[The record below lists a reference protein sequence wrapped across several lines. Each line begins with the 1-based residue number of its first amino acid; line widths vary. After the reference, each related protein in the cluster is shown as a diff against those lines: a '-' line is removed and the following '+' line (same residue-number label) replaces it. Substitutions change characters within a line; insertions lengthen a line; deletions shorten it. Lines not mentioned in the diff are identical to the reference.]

1 MASVLCTALA
11 PSVFAAPTD
20 VEERSKGLREPA
32 ILTFQAVAIP
42 AEDAGLTKLYKQ
54 RYNAVGAE
62 LRDLSL
68 LYRGGKVRFP
78 EVASAVERYADAGKA
93 LGTTTEQRIKQ
104 LRLAQDVAIWLE
116 RIVRDKFENE
126 VEPAN
131 VMRRAEALRTEIDI
145 LIQKEHDSA
154 KAGTATEQ

>member
-1 MASVLCTALA
+1 MACTLPA
-11 PSVFAAPTD
+11 FAAPTD
-20 VEERSKGLREPA
+20 VDERSKGLREPA

-42 AEDAGLTKLYKQ
+42 AGDAGLTKLYKQ

-62 LRDLSL
+62 LRDLCL

-78 EVASAVERYADAGKA
+78 EVASAVERYAKAAMA

-116 RIVRDKFENE
+116 RMARDKFENE
-126 VEPAN
+126 VEPEN
-131 VMRRAEALRTEIDI
+131 VMRRAEALRFHIDI
-145 LIQKEHDSA
+145 LIQKEYDA
-154 KAGTATEQ
+154 AEAGTATKQ